1 MKTNNSNSLVKKYLL
16 SVALASCV
24 GMTTACVK
32 ETERIIEKEVPAKQ
46 SGTTQNGVTEVIVS
60 EKATAD
66 ELALAAEQLAGPYTF
81 MLSYKTAS
89 MALEKDPKN
98 LKAQFYYKLFKGFE
112 AFRGYAERIQPM
124 LKTPQQLA
132 EHQKWINNFPNSPVK
147 EFLTDKSKPVF
158 NKVSD
163 MQSAVGQYFEGLIEF
178 RQFLKD
184 NQAAQLELYLNPH
197 VFENQL
203 RQQLV
208 NSCTYNEQPDGSY
221 TVACKYDAVASK
233 KLNTA
238 DLIALRQMVSGWA
251 MYSFLNNYTADGIE
265 LLDQKNPH
273 KPMTNE
279 ERSQF
284 LFSQAGFG
292 KLRQGH
298 TWSLLKDMGADLSS
312 AIKWAQ
318 QYQSSV
324 CPKGENAKNQRP
336 GYLFNDGIC
345 IDQGN
350 QAPVARFLA
359 VLDQALQGVTRME
372 LKTSN
377 DQIVHMNVNAFAWSK
392 NPIQDL
398 RTVRPNHWNNCDQAI
413 SLADN
418 TLGGVFVDGDFNIL
432 MNKQCN

>member
-1 MKTNNSNSLVKKYLL
+1 MKTNNSKALVTKYLL

-32 ETERIIEKEVPAKQ
+32 ETQTIKEVSVNQ
-46 SGTTQNGVTEVIVS
+46 NGNTQNGATEVIVT

-81 MLSYKTAS
+81 MLSFKTAT

-112 AFRGYAERIQPM
+112 AFRGYSERIKPM
-124 LKTPQQLA
+124 LKTSQQIA
-132 EHQKWINNFPNSPVK
+132 DHQKWVNDFPNSPMK
-147 EFLTDKSKPVF
+147 TFITDKSKPVF
-158 NKVSD
+158 NTVAD
-163 MQSAVGQYFEGLIEF
+163 MQNAVGQYFDGLIEF

-197 VFENQL
+197 IFENQL
-203 RQQLV
+203 RQEAMD
-208 NSCTYNEQPDGSY
+208 SCSYNPQPDGSY
-221 TVACKYDAVASK
+221 IVSCNYSKSFATK

-238 DLIALRQMVSGWA
+238 DLIALRQIVSGWA
-251 MYSFLNNYTADGIE
+251 MYSFLNNYTADGLE
-265 LLDQKNPH
+265 KLSDFDLDSTKSN
-273 KPMTNE
+273 K
-279 ERSQF
+279 ERYNF
-284 LFSQAGFG
+284 LMSNANFG

-318 QYQSSV
+318 QYQSSI
-324 CPKGENAKNQRP
+324 CPQGTETKNQRK
-336 GYLFNDGIC
+336 GYLFKDGIC
-345 IDQGN
+345 IEQDK
-350 QAPVARFLA
+350 QAPVARFLK
-359 VLDQALQGVTRME
+359 VLDQALQGVTSMKF
-372 LKTSN
+372 KTAD
-377 DQIVHMNVNAFAWSK
+377 DQTVYMNVDAFAWSK

-398 RTVRPNHWNNCDQAI
+398 HTVRLNHWNNCDQAI
-413 SLADN
+413 SVADN
-418 TLGGVFVDGDFNIL
+418 TLGGVFVDGDFNVL